1 MRYYSDTLEAYLLS
15 HLPQES
21 DYMHRLWRD
30 INLRLYNGHM
40 TSDHL
45 QGELLRM
52 FVRMV
57 RPRRVLEVGTFG
69 GYSALAMAAALS
81 DEAHL
86 YTFDSNDELEPF
98 TRPWIEQSPHARR
111 VTYIVGNALT
121 GAPQLG
127 ETFDLVFLD
136 GDKRSYIDA
145 YEMAMSIT
153 SPTALILAD
162 NTLWSGNILDP
173 AYANDRQTQG
183 VKAFNDHVT
192 ADDRVDAFILPFRDG
207 MTIIRKKGPTL

>member
-57 RPRRVLEVGTFG
+57 RPQRVLEVGTFG
-69 GYSALAMAAALS
+69 GYSALAMASALS

-111 VTYIVGNALT
+111 VTYIVGDALT

-127 ETFDLVFLD
+127 ETFDFVFLD

-162 NTLWSGNILDP
+162 NTLWSSNILDP

-192 ADDRVDAFILPFRDG
+192 ADDRGDAFILPFRDG